1 LILPSRHDKIP
12 RNNPMLCLTARYKDD
27 EIRIPL
33 RGDEGRLGYSSDNDY
48 ILPFPGIS
56 KVHAFVVR
64 QGSAVHLR
72 DLGSRNGLLVD
83 GRRVEEVTLKQ
94 GDTVQIGRALVIL
107 GDATTSGFEIGLKL
121 KGRASTK
128 EGVKRHSTLDGASS
142 GVHSPAGAMRLIRAM
157 EKGSP
162 DQSSRVPEILSH
174 LRSVL
179 DADAVVLVTYSRR
192 ELAIQAGSGAIP
204 PQRAFE
210 GLPLA
215 RVVSGEP
222 ARTSRD
228 LDGGHRA
235 SAGWNQKGVDHVLV
249 AFFGCSARHVAAWER
264 ELLSYVASK
273 LADAAGVRPPPPAP
287 VPENELKIPKGM
299 VVGESPAM
307 RKLLSQMR
315 ATVRSRMDVLL
326 TGETGTG
333 KELFARLIH
342 DSGLYAKGPF
352 VAINC
357 ASIPSDLLESQ
368 LFGIHARVAT
378 GVDPHAGLLMQ
389 AEGGAIFLDEIGE
402 LAEPLQAKLLRFL
415 QEREIHPLGAPAP
428 RKLDVLVISSSN
440 RDLGEAVRKGTFRAD
455 LYYRLRGLQ
464 FHIPPLRDRKEDI
477 PGLVLELA
485 SEAAEEAGKSIE
497 GVSRRA
503 LDLLMAYD
511 WPGNVRELQSEVR
524 RAVLVCPSGSLLTPD
539 HFGPVRWAVEKTR
552 ADEDLKPSSPTPPEP
567 AETARPP
574 EPPAGGTKLQ
584 EQIEAVE
591 RKAIQNALAA
601 TGGNKSKA
609 ADLLGVTRA
618 GLAMK
623 MRRLLVRDSGKAD

>member
-1 LILPSRHDKIP
+1 
-12 RNNPMLCLTARYKDD
+12 MLCLTARYKDD

-33 RGDEGRLGYSSDNDY
+33 RGDEGRLGYSSENEFV
-48 ILPFPGIS
+48 LPFPGIS
-56 KVHAFVVR
+56 KVHAFLVR

-107 GDATTSGFEIGLKL
+107 GDARTSEFEVGLEM
-121 KGRASTK
+121 KGRAHAK
-128 EGVKRHSTLDGASS
+128 AGVNGHSTHDADSS
-142 GVHSPAGAMRLIRAM
+142 GVHSPAGGMRLIRAM
-157 EKGSP
+157 EKAGS
-162 DQSSRVPEILSH
+162 DLQSRVPEILSQ

-179 DADAVVLVTYSRR
+179 DADAVVLATFSRDD
-192 ELAIQAGSGAIP
+192 LAIQAGSGAIP
-204 PQRAFE
+204 PHRAFE
-210 GLPLA
+210 GLSLA
-215 RVVSGEP
+215 RAVSGEP
-222 ARTSRD
+222 ARTSKD
-228 LDGGHRA
+228 PDGGQRA
-235 SAGWNQKGVDHVLV
+235 SAGWNQEGVDHALV
-249 AFFGCSARHVAAWER
+249 AFFGSSTRHVAAWER

-273 LADAAGVRPPPPAP
+273 LADAAGVRPLPPSPR
-287 VPENELKIPKGM
+287 PENELKIPKGM

-307 RKLLSQMR
+307 KKLLSQMR

-357 ASIPSDLLESQ
+357 AAIPANLLESQ
-368 LFGIHARVAT
+368 LFGIHGRIAT
-378 GVDPHAGLLMQ
+378 GVDAHPGLLVQ

-402 LAEPLQAKLLRFL
+402 LAESLQAKLLRFL

-428 RKLDVLVISSSN
+428 KKLDVLVISSSN
-440 RDLGEAVRKGTFRAD
+440 RDLSDAVRKGTFRAD

-485 SEAAEEAGKSIE
+485 SEAAEEASKSIE
-497 GVSRRA
+497 GVSRKA
-503 LDLLMAYD
+503 LDLLMAHD

-524 RAVLVCPSGSLLTPD
+524 RAVLVCPSDSLLTPD
-539 HFGPVRWAVEKTR
+539 HFGPVRWAVDKAR
-552 ADEDLKPSSPTPPEP
+552 ATEEPKPAPQTPPEP
-567 AETARPP
+567 ANAARPP
-574 EPPAGGTKLQ
+574 EPPLAGTKLQ
-584 EQIEAVE
+584 EHVDAVE
-591 RKAIQNALAA
+591 RKAIQDALAA

-609 ADLLGVTRA
+609 AEMLGVTRA

-623 MRRLLVRDSGKAD
+623 MRRLLGRRES